1 MIPIGISS
9 GNSCPSTHPP
19 HTLLAADIGGT
30 KSNLALYN
38 YDGSK
43 LALTK
48 EEKYPTK
55 DLHGPGELIK
65 KFLGNAPTPDRICLG
80 VAGPVQDGKAKIT
93 NVPWEIDAAQLSAQF
108 DKHPVFIVNDLE
120 ANAYGLATLEQID
133 IHALHTGQPQKGNI
147 ALISPGTGL
156 GEAGLFLDGTHYY
169 PFATEGGHSDFSP
182 ITDLDD
188 DLLVYLR
195 RKFGH
200 VSWERVLSGPGI
212 VNIFSFLK
220 EERDMDVPGWLL
232 DRMAVHDVAAEIS
245 ENGDSVAI
253 CVETMR
259 IFFRYLA
266 TEAGNLALKLKATG
280 GIYIGGGI
288 VPKNVKKIDYGAF
301 MKAFRE
307 KGRMK
312 PLLEDIPV
320 QIILNE
326 KTALTGAAWYA
337 INKC

>member
-9 GNSCPSTHPP
+9 GHSRPSAHPP
-19 HTLLAADIGGT
+19 HILLAADIGGT
-30 KSNLALYN
+30 KSNLALYK

-43 LALTK
+43 LVLTK

-55 DLHGPGELIK
+55 DFNGPDELIK
-65 KFLGNAPTPDRICLG
+65 KFLGQDPIPDRICLG

-93 NVPWEIDAAQLSAQF
+93 NVPWEIDTATLSSQF
-108 DKHPVFIVNDLE
+108 DQRPVFIINDLE

-133 IHALHTGQPQKGNI
+133 IHPLHTGKIQKGNI

-156 GEAGLFLDGTHYY
+156 GEAGLFWDGTHYS

-182 ITDLDD
+182 ITAVDD
-188 DLLVYLR
+188 ELLSYLR

-200 VSWERVLSGPGI
+200 VSWERLLSGPGI
-212 VNIFSFLK
+212 VNIFNFLR
-220 EERDMDVPGWLL
+220 EERNMDAPGWLL

-245 ENGDSVAI
+245 ENGDTVAI

-259 IFFRYLA
+259 LFFRYLA

-280 GIYIGGGI
+280 GIFIGGGI
-288 VPKNVKKIDYGAF
+288 VPKNVKKIDDGAF
-301 MKAFRE
+301 IKAFRE

-312 PLLEDIPV
+312 PLLEDIPLLV
-320 QIILNE
+320 ILNE

-337 INKC
+337 VNKC